1 MAYKGMFRPQNPEKY
16 NGDASNIVYRSLWEA
31 KFFRYLDRRPE
42 VIWWSS
48 EELAIPYVSP
58 KDNRVHRYFP
68 DVIVRLRDPKTKKT
82 RTIMIEIKP
91 KAQTMPPDPSKKNA
105 TKTGRTSR
113 RYLREAATYAINE
126 AKWKAAR
133 EFCADKGWDFEI
145 FTEKELGVR

>member
-1 MAYKGMFRPQNPEKY
+1 
-16 NGDASNIVYRSLWEA
+16 
-31 KFFRYLDRRPE
+31 
-42 VIWWSS
+42 
-48 EELAIPYVSP
+48 
-58 KDNRVHRYFP
+58 
-68 DVIVRLRDPKTKKT
+68 
-82 RTIMIEIKP
+82 MIEIKP